1 MDIRNNQEKLLK
13 AINGRPNRV
22 VHIDD
27 QVAHTGPFYAVTALE
42 DAVVDVSECTTNI
55 LENNTGQGSL
65 QAIATNFTIPKG
77 ATIYGSF
84 TSIELDSGSVLAY
97 ADGDITVAAS

>member
-13 AINGRPNRV
+13 AINSRPNRV

-27 QVAHTGPFYAVTALE
+27 AVAHTGPFYAVTALE
-42 DAVVDVSECTTNI
+42 DAVVDVSECSTNI
-55 LENNTGQGSL
+55 LENNTGNGVL
-65 QAIATNFTIPKG
+65 QSIATNFTIPKG
-77 ATIYGSF
+77 ATIYGNF

-97 ADGDITVAAS
+97 ADGDVTVAAS